1 MYNNIGSKNKI
12 LAQVIAWIGIIGSVI
27 TGFIL
32 IAQGMNNHRGGETLV
47 GIGVGVL
54 IGGSFLS
61 WVASWFMFGF
71 GELIEKATEIAINT
85 AKGTSSRPLTS
96 KMENDEKMK
105 TLISWKESN
114 LISEEEF
121 EIKKQALLRGE

>member
-1 MYNNIGSKNKI
+1 MYNNIGSKHKI
-12 LAQVIAWIGIIGSVI
+12 FARVFAWIGIIGSVI
-27 TGFIL
+27 TGLIF
-32 IAQGMNNHRGGETLV
+32 IAQGMNNHRGETLV